1 MDTIKSHRDEKS
13 LSSSSESASDGP
25 SRIKLPNTIYKNTS
39 ESKEKLSER
48 NRNLTEINLKLITR
62 IKTLEYELEQS
73 FNLLKTTLELNRNE
87 TGRLNLLNDNINN
100 ELQVLKEKEDEIW
113 NYKIEIEDE
122 LKADDVIDCKWKRCL
137 TCKKCKN
144 RRLRNRKRFVMNALS
159 IFGAFILFCF
169 LMVVFY
175 HFVGGFELVDR
186 WLKKF

>member
-1 MDTIKSHRDEKS
+1 MDTIKSHRDEES
-13 LSSSSESASDGP
+13 LSSSSSAGP
-25 SRIKLPNTIYKNTS
+25 SRIGLPNTIIKNPTLNS
-39 ESKEKLSER
+39 ESKENLSKK
-48 NRNLTEINLKLITR
+48 NQNLSEINLKLVTR

-100 ELQVLKEKEDEIW
+100 ELQVLKEKEDEIL
-113 NYKIEIEDE
+113 NYKLEIEDE

-144 RRLRNRKRFVMNALS
+144 RRLRNRRKFVMNALS

-169 LMVVFY
+169 LMIVFY
-175 HFVGGFELVDR
+175 HFVGFELVDR
-186 WLKKF
+186 WLKRY